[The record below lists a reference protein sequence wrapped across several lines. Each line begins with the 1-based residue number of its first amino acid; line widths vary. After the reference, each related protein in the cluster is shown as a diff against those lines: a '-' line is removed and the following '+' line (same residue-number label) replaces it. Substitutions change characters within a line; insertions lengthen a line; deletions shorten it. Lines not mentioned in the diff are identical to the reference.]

1 MIQIPDI
8 DVPEIST
15 IKDHTINS
23 DWHSLSCQLVTP
35 MYGGGVQSHTV
46 DRNMPIRVSGIR
58 GQLRFWWRL
67 LAKHKPNFLAD
78 NIANPSPEQI
88 RTAEFAL
95 WGGMGDDGQA
105 SKVFLRINGFKKLQ
119 VEAWAEYERHHAGGY
134 RSIPT
139 TKEWARAP
147 YALFP
152 AQGKKPGLPDSEA
165 PHELA
170 RPGLTWELQFK
181 FDARATEEQ
190 QQQVVD
196 TLRWWANFGG
206 VGARTRRGLGSVQV
220 TKSDD
225 FSEIMQPLTVDE
237 ITTAGCQ
244 LAITDSSTT
253 NATSAWTYS
262 IDKMQKFRQGVG
274 MGRNP
279 GSQTNRPGR
288 SRWPEPDAIRRL
300 TGQHLRTPEKNHAP
314 EHPAGN
320 IFPRAMF
327 GLPIIFHFVGVGEP
341 QDTTLNL
348 SGLERMSSPV
358 ILRAYFDGQNWL
370 SSALLTP
377 YKMPSEMQLS
387 RVGRETA
394 IVWIEGA
401 DQLIP
406 PIKDNEGGNPLDA
419 FMTFFAKKP

>member
-1 MIQIPDI
+1 MIRTPDI
-8 DVPEIST
+8 DVPETST
-15 IKDHTINS
+15 VKERAINS
-23 DWHSLSCQLVTP
+23 KWHSLSCQLVTP

-46 DRNMPIRVSGIR
+46 DKNMPIRISGIR

-67 LAKHKPNFLAD
+67 LAEHQWKLGDDRAIQK
-78 NIANPSPEQI
+78 Q
-88 RTAEFAL
+88 EFAL

-105 SKVFLRINGFKKLQ
+105 SKLFLKVNDIKNLQ
-119 VEAWAEYERHHAGGY
+119 IEAWAEYKTNDNTGRIN
-134 RSIPT
+134 SIPT
-139 TKEWARAP
+139 PKNWARAP

-152 AQGKKPGLPDSEA
+152 AQGKKPGLSGSDV

-170 RPGLTWELQFK
+170 KPGLNWELQFK

-190 QQQVVD
+190 QQQVID

-220 TKSDD
+220 TKSED
-225 FSEIMQPLTVDE
+225 FSDIMQPLTVDE
-237 ITTAGCQ
+237 ITAAGCQ
-244 LAITDSSTT
+244 LVTGQSYRSDAI
-253 NATSAWTYS
+253 AAWTNS
-262 IDKMQKFRQGVG
+262 VNKMQRFRQGVDI
-274 MGRNP
+274 GRNP
-279 GSQTNRPGR
+279 GTERPGR

-314 EHPAGN
+314 VHAAGN

-327 GLPIIFHFVGVGEP
+327 GLPIIFHFVGSGEP

-358 ILRAYFDGQNWL
+358 ILRAYFDGEDWL

-377 YKMPSEMQLS
+377 YKTPDEMILKTINDQ
-387 RVGRETA
+387 TA
-394 IVWIEGA
+394 NVWIEGRG
-401 DQLIP
+401 QHIP
-406 PIKDNEGGNPLDA
+406 PIESNGDGNPLQA
-419 FMTFFAKKP
+419 FMTFFAQQP